1 MKNFFQNKINN
12 FNIFLFFYLIIGA
25 YLSLNVGITHDE
37 GHSNWV
43 WELNKKKLYNIFFN
57 TGHDISYLE
66 TYHGFYGIG
75 FYLASTPLES
85 LYKNLINIDGIN
97 AEGKILLLKHPN

>member
-12 FNIFLFFYLIIGA
+12 FNIFLFFYLFIGA
-25 YLSLNVGITHDE
+25 YLSVNVGITHDE

-57 TGHDISYLE
+57 TGYISKAPRFQNIFDYDNKLYNE
-66 TYHGFYGIG
+66 IENEKVKAFEGGYSYRSSIFS
-75 FYLASTPLES
+75 LA
-85 LYKNLINIDGIN
+85 
-97 AEGKILLLKHPN
+97 